1 MVQNHALR
9 ILLITHH
16 KNRGNVHLRRDVGLD
31 PVQRYRGNSVLDFLY
46 RRAQRRFQLGVS
58 LLVLRGHRGGES
70 GELEVMGKRGN
81 QRRARVA
88 GRGRNRGDTSNRG
101 R

>member
-1 MVQNHALR
+1 M
-9 ILLITHH
+9 HH
-16 KNRGNVHLRRDVGLD
+16 PQHNRGNVHLRRDVRLD
-31 PVQRYRGNSVLDFLY
+31 PVERYRGNSVLDFLH

-58 LLVLRGHRGGES
+58 FLVLGGNRGGER

-88 GRGRNRGDTSNRG
+88 GRAKNRGDTSNRG

>member
-1 MVQNHALR
+1 MPHSQY
-9 ILLITHH
+9 
-16 KNRGNVHLRRDVGLD
+16 NRGNVHLRRDVRLD
-31 PVQRYRGNSVLDFLY
+31 PVERYRGNSVLDFLH

-58 LLVLRGHRGGES
+58 LLVLGSNRGGER

-88 GRGRNRGDTSNRG
+88 GRVKNRGDTSNRG